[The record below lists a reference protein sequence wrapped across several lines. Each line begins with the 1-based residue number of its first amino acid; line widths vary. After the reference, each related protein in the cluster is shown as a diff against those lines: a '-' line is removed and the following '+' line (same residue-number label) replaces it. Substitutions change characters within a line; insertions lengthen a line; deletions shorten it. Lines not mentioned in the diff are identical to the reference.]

1 MDRFGNEEDAI
12 LTTLHSSRSV
22 NLILTRT
29 DSNGSKPGFR
39 QVSWNK
45 GELAPFVLSY
55 LRRHRKSLDS
65 EDMDALLAHPLA
77 GNLSYLR
84 FVCDWLVTFA
94 RFETVSDALQQCLRA
109 KKFAD
114 LAGLL
119 MLKVRAEINGG
130 NWLKISK
137 AVLSNES
144 GCAEADLI
152 AGAGSRAAEL
162 YAGLSIL
169 SPMLEMW
176 SGRIWRHHGRD
187 WDALAEA
194 ILAA

>member
-1 MDRFGNEEDAI
+1 
-12 LTTLHSSRSV
+12 
-22 NLILTRT
+22 
-29 DSNGSKPGFR
+29 
-39 QVSWNK
+39 
-45 GELAPFVLSY
+45 
-55 LRRHRKSLDS
+55 
-65 EDMDALLAHPLA
+65 MDALLAHPLA

-94 RFETVSDALQQCLRA
+94 RFETLSDALQQCLRA

-114 LAGLL
+114 LAELL
-119 MLKVRAEINGG
+119 MLKVRAEIDGSD
-130 NWLKISK
+130 WLKISK
-137 AVLSNES
+137 AVLSNKS

-152 AGAGSRAAEL
+152 AGSGSRAADV

-187 WDALAEA
+187 WDALVKA
-194 ILAA
+194 ILAG